1 VYQDLQVLSA
11 LEDFLEREDQVGELG
26 NQGSKVKGVK
36 MEIME
41 ILGHLGFRE
50 FLVLKELL
58 EILVHW
64 VCKGVK
70 VTLEY
75 LGNQDPEEIRGKKG
89 YMDCLDQLVLQDQ
102 QEKGELQAAQ
112 VQEDFK
118 DYQEFQGKMECL
130 EKMEMAEYKESQ
142 E

>member
-1 VYQDLQVLSA
+1 M
-11 LEDFLEREDQVGELG
+11 G

-41 ILGHLGFRE
+41 ILDHLGFRE

-58 EILVHW
+58 EIPVQW
-64 VCKGVK
+64 VYKGVK

-75 LGNQDPEEIRGKKG
+75 LGNQDPEEILEKKEYMG
-89 YMDCLDQLVLQDQ
+89 YLEQLVLQVQ

-112 VQEDFK
+112 VQEGFK
-118 DYQEFQGKMECL
+118 AYQEFQGKMECL
-130 EKMEMAEYKESQ
+130 EKMEILENN
-142 E
+142 